1 MIDILI
7 YLHKILPFFISP
19 LGIILLLLIIS
30 LFSKKR
36 FFAFVALIILIV
48 STNPMVGNYLMKR
61 LEYPYQPT
69 PISSIKENDAIMV
82 LGGMINKVGSANN
95 TAYEFFDSDRFF
107 AGIDLIT
114 NSKASKLI
122 FAGSQLPWTIN
133 WEPEGNILK
142 SKAVSL
148 GVTGVI
154 LVTEKVKNTYEES
167 LALTKI
173 IPINSSITLVTSAY
187 HMQRSKYLFEK
198 QGFKVTPYPVDFKS
212 SDEKLSIISFLPDV
226 NALTKSSLF
235 IRENLGRLYYK
246 LFL

>member
-1 MIDILI
+1 
-7 YLHKILPFFISP
+7 
-19 LGIILLLLIIS
+19 
-30 LFSKKR
+30 
-36 FFAFVALIILIV
+36 
-48 STNPMVGNYLMKR
+48 
-61 LEYPYQPT
+61 
-69 PISSIKENDAIMV
+69 MV

-122 FAGSQLPWTIN
+122 FANSQLPWTIN

-148 GVTGVI
+148 GVSGVI